1 MTTVDDYKRCLCKNF
16 GKGLED
22 CGCTDCK
29 REIIQD
35 TCGKGK
41 KMVEGKCVADSKEI
55 TCGKDEKKV
64 DGKCVAV
71 SKELSLE

>member
-1 MTTVDDYKRCLCKNF
+1 
-16 GKGLED
+16 
-22 CGCTDCK
+22 
-29 REIIQD
+29 
-35 TCGKGK
+35 
-41 KMVEGKCVADSKEI
+41 MVEGKCVADSKEI